1 MLLFLF
7 VDGLGVSENPESPL
21 SATPLPFLK
30 GELGAL
36 GSRPSK
42 GPEVRYHP
50 LDARLDTPGL
60 PQSATGQTTLLT
72 GQNAARHLGYHHG
85 PFPGPALKALLQS
98 ASLPQKARRLG
109 LPYHHANGYTDRYL
123 ARIENSRRPPL
134 SAFAYAARAS
144 GLSLLSLG
152 APGALDAVLEAPR
165 REARRAA
172 ELVQS
177 YPFVVLEFWALDLAG
192 HRDPRMIPELLQRL
206 DAFAAEFL
214 EAAPGATLVLSSDHG
229 NAEEPWHKRH
239 TQNPVPFLA
248 AGPLVQRLSAPE
260 DLVGAGVFLAQALEA
275 LADGE
280 SGSRGQNE
288 NSSRS

>member
-7 VDGLGVSENPESPL
+7 VDGLGVTENPESPL
-21 SATPLPFLK
+21 STTPLPFLK
-30 GELGAL
+30 GELAAL
-36 GSRPSK
+36 GPHPVQ
-42 GPEVRYHP
+42 GPDHLYRL

-72 GQNAARHLGYHHG
+72 GQNAARRLGYHHG

-98 ASLPQKARRLG
+98 ASLPQRARRLG
-109 LPYHHANGYTDRYL
+109 LPYHHANGYTERYL
-123 ARIENSRRPPL
+123 AKIATSRRPPL
-134 SAFAYAARAS
+134 SAFAYAAKAS
-144 GLSLLSLG
+144 DLPLLPLG

-172 ELVQS
+172 ELVRS

-192 HRDPRMIPELLQRL
+192 HRDPRMVPELLQRL

-214 EAAPGATLVLSSDHG
+214 EAAPGATLVLTSDHG

-239 TQNPVPFLA
+239 TPNPVPFLA
-248 AGPLVQRLSAPE
+248 AGPLVKRLLAPE
-260 DLVGAGVFLAQALEA
+260 DLVGAGVFLAGALEA
-275 LADGE
+275 LAGQP
-280 SGSRGQNE
+280 GRNPRQNE